1 MAKQDIFVVDLE
13 VEVVMLDDVGEETFG
28 FPAEFEEGT
37 LEEESDRGLED
48 GILLELI
55 LRLLTFVGCVAIW
68 PVTVPRIQGTLEEAE
83 PPILHMC
90 NEAQGVIGVE
100 DGALTSVG

>member
-1 MAKQDIFVVDLE
+1 MAEEDISE
-13 VEVVMLDDVGEETFG
+13 VEVVMLGKEGEETFG
-28 FPAEFEEGT
+28 FQAEEGAGV

-55 LRLLTFVGCVAIW
+55 LRLVTFVGCLAIW

-100 DGALTSVG
+100 DGALASVG